1 MSQAVVAVSPAPAV
15 GAEAGPCDL
24 GDGPDGPARTE
35 AGGMRRRIQ
44 LVGVLAATLAIGL
57 FGVPLAVA
65 VVVLLR
71 SDEYGELERAAD
83 TAAVQVAP
91 ALVAGRPV
99 TGFADDDED
108 GISVAVYAL
117 DGRRL
122 AGTGPGPG
130 DGPVRQAAGGQV
142 AHGGGNL
149 RGQLAVAVP
158 VTSGDRV
165 VAVARAAST
174 TSRLYLQ
181 IALAWL
187 GLAGL
192 AGLALAGGTLLARRQ
207 SRRLAD
213 PLVRLVAAAQ
223 SLGEGDFTVQAPAAG
238 IEEIDAAGSA
248 LTRTAERLGE
258 LVGQERAFS
267 ADASHQLRTPLT
279 GLRLRLETALDGG
292 GDLRPAVVGALETTD
307 RLERTVDEL
316 LALAR
321 DAPSARTPADL
332 PALLAE
338 LRDGWLGP
346 LGEAGR
352 TLRLS
357 VPPALP
363 RTSASAAATRQ
374 ILDVLLANASRHGAG
389 AVTVTAREADT
400 AVAVDVADE
409 GAGVRV
415 PAEALFGR
423 RTDRA
428 AGHGIGLALARA
440 LAEAEGGRLVL
451 TRAGP
456 APVFT
461 LLLPAG
467 GAGPGREEP

>member
-1 MSQAVVAVSPAPAV
+1 VVVSPAPAV
-15 GAEAGPCDL
+15 SAEAGPCDL
-24 GDGPDGPARTE
+24 GVGPDGPARTE

-44 LVGVLAATLAIGL
+44 LVGVLAATLAIAL

-65 VVVLLR
+65 VVVLTC
-71 SDEYGELERAAD
+71 SDEYGELERLAD

-99 TGFADDDED
+99 AGFADDEED

-122 AGTGPGPG
+122 GGTGPGTA
-130 DGPVRQAAGGQV
+130 DDPVRQAGAGHV
-142 AHGGGNL
+142 AHGAAA
-149 RGQLAVAVP
+149 GQLVVAVP

-165 VAVARAAST
+165 VAVARAASP

-181 IALAWL
+181 TALTWL
-187 GLAGL
+187 GMAGL
-192 AGLALAGGTLLARRQ
+192 AGVALAGATLLARRQ

-213 PLVRLVAAAQ
+213 PLVRLAATAQ
-223 SLGEGDFTVQAPAAG
+223 TLGQGDFTVQAPPAG
-238 IEEIDAAGSA
+238 IEEIDAAGAA

-258 LVGQERAFS
+258 LVGRERAFS

-292 GDLRPAVVGALETTD
+292 DDLRPAVVGALETTD
-307 RLERTVDEL
+307 RLERTIDEL

-332 PALLAE
+332 PALLPE
-338 LRDGWLGP
+338 LRDGWQGP
-346 LGEAGR
+346 LAQAGR

-357 VPPALP
+357 VEPGLP
-363 RTSASAAATRQ
+363 STTASAAATRQ
-374 ILDVLLANASRHGAG
+374 ILDVLLANATRHGAG

-409 GAGVRV
+409 GAGVLV
-415 PAEALFGR
+415 PAEELFRR
-423 RTDRA
+423 RTERA

-440 LAEAEGGRLVL
+440 LAEAEGGRLIL
-451 TRAGP
+451 TRAAP

-461 LLLPAG
+461 LLLPSLGPRG
-467 GAGPGREEP
+467 G

>member
-1 MSQAVVAVSPAPAV
+1 
-15 GAEAGPCDL
+15 
-24 GDGPDGPARTE
+24 
-35 AGGMRRRIQ
+35 MRRRIQ
-44 LVGVLAATLAIGL
+44 LVGVLAATLAVGL

-91 ALVAGRPV
+91 ALVAGRSV

-122 AGTGPGPG
+122 AGTGPAPG
-130 DGPVRQAAGGQV
+130 DDPVRRAAGGQV
-142 AHGGGNL
+142 AHGGGVG
-149 RGQLAVAVP
+149 GQLALAVP
-158 VTSGDRV
+158 VTGGDRV

-192 AGLALAGGTLLARRQ
+192 AGVALAAGTLLARRQ

-258 LVGQERAFS
+258 LVGRERAFS

-338 LRDGWLGP
+338 LRDGWQGP
-346 LGEAGR
+346 LREAGR

-363 RTSASAAATRQ
+363 GTSASAAATRQ

-451 TRAGP
+451 SRAGP

-461 LLLPAG
+461 LLLPAAPVAAGGRSAG
-467 GAGPGREEP
+467 GAGPGRGQP

>member
-1 MSQAVVAVSPAPAV
+1 M
-15 GAEAGPCDL
+15 
-24 GDGPDGPARTE
+24 
-35 AGGMRRRIQ
+35 
-44 LVGVLAATLAIGL
+44 
-57 FGVPLAVA
+57 
-65 VVVLLR
+65 
-71 SDEYGELERAAD
+71 
-83 TAAVQVAP
+83 
-91 ALVAGRPV
+91 
-99 TGFADDDED
+99 
-108 GISVAVYAL
+108 
-117 DGRRL
+117 
-122 AGTGPGPG
+122 
-130 DGPVRQAAGGQV
+130 
-142 AHGGGNL
+142 
-149 RGQLAVAVP
+149 
-158 VTSGDRV
+158 
-165 VAVARAAST
+165 
-174 TSRLYLQ
+174 
-181 IALAWL
+181 
-187 GLAGL
+187 
-192 AGLALAGGTLLARRQ
+192 
-207 SRRLAD
+207 
-213 PLVRLVAAAQ
+213 
-223 SLGEGDFTVQAPAAG
+223 QAPAAG

-258 LVGQERAFS
+258 LVGRERAFS

-292 GDLRPAVVGALETTD
+292 GDLRPAVVGALEITD

-316 LALAR
+316 LALDR

-338 LRDGWLGP
+338 LCDGWQGP

-409 GAGVRV
+409 GAGVRI

-461 LLLPAG
+461 LLLPAT
-467 GAGPGREEP
+467 GAGSEEP